1 MKTRRPEPHTLA
13 GAYALDALTRA
24 DRARFERHLA
34 RCAQCAAEISGLRE
48 ATVRLAAAAI
58 TAPPAGLIRRAVAAA
73 AQTRQLS
80 PLTRDTPRPWP
91 GRRAAAGTAAGMP
104 GRSSSRRAWLPRLAL
119 ALAGAVVIL
128 AAALGLAARSTQ
140 DQLEQSQLAS
150 HAIATVLTARDATM
164 ISAPVTT
171 GGTVTIVMSAHDRTL
186 VFAAAGLRALP
197 PSSCYEL
204 WLMRPGRDQPAA
216 MLPTPRRGMTGPVL
230 ASGLKPGDHLGLT
243 IEPVGGSPHPTTPA
257 ILQIAL

>member
-1 MKTRRPEPHTLA
+1 M
-13 GAYALDALTRA
+13 
-24 DRARFERHLA
+24 
-34 RCAQCAAEISGLRE
+34 
-48 ATVRLAAAAI
+48 
-58 TAPPAGLIRRAVAAA
+58 
-73 AQTRQLS
+73 
-80 PLTRDTPRPWP
+80 
-91 GRRAAAGTAAGMP
+91 
-104 GRSSSRRAWLPRLAL
+104 
-119 ALAGAVVIL
+119 
-128 AAALGLAARSTQ
+128 
-140 DQLEQSQLAS
+140 
-150 HAIATVLTARDATM
+150 LTARDATM

-171 GGTVTIVMSAHDRTL
+171 GGTATIVMSAHDRAL

-216 MLPTPRRGMTGPVL
+216 MLPTPRHGMTGPVL